1 MILVVGDYKAK
12 LVKDDHETVYESI
25 RVYELRFVDKKTRKF
40 DVIDKPSDIAV
51 TGVVARDSISAGDRK
66 GSCHGTLR
74 DNEVFGSR

>member
-40 DVIDKPSDIAV
+40 DVIV
-51 TGVVARDSISAGDRK
+51 QT
-66 GSCHGTLR
+66 
-74 DNEVFGSR
+74 E